1 MYCRHWQ
8 RWLQWKEEYLEGNSE
23 GGSKA
28 AEAAVYLTYLAY
40 STGGMSA
47 VKMATSAFKFYAS
60 LRGPEGSYISDP
72 LINTVVK
79 GLERDFSKPVRQ
91 KEGFSPV
98 EIRQLVQH
106 LLKEKISPK
115 LKDLRLAC
123 LILVMYIGATRFE
136 EAAAIELANITTLE
150 TGNLMVRLRK
160 GKTNQLA
167 KNQDFILP
175 KLDTGEGQEMDVT
188 VQLKKY
194 TELLEIQG
202 GTTKFFFPSLK
213 ATMEGKKVVGL

>member
-23 GGSKA
+23 GGSTA

-47 VKMATSAFKFYAS
+47 VKMATCACKFYAS

-123 LILVMYIGATRFE
+123 LIQSLRWAPFIWKDSGFGLFQEMTQK
-136 EAAAIELANITTLE
+136 
-150 TGNLMVRLRK
+150 TGRK
-160 GKTNQLA
+160 SVSCQLA
-167 KNQDFILP
+167 LC
-175 KLDTGEGQEMDVT
+175 
-188 VQLKKY
+188 KKAPP
-194 TELLEIQG
+194 LL
-202 GTTKFFFPSLK
+202 L
-213 ATMEGKKVVGL
+213 L